1 MSGGIVP
8 KKKRSQSK
16 KRIRH
21 ATWATN
27 LIKHWTK
34 RIQLVKD
41 KDTGSVHRAHRVD
54 EKTGYYNGKQ
64 VMNIKTKS
72 KDTIVDA

>member
-21 ATWATN
+21 ATRATN
-27 LIKHWTK
+27 LIKYWTK
-34 RIQLVKD
+34 KIQLVTD
-41 KDTGSVHRAHRVD
+41 KDTGNVTRSHRVD
-54 EKTGYYNGKQ
+54 MKTGYYKGKQ
-64 VMNIKTKS
+64 VMNVKSSS
-72 KDTIVDA
+72 KDTVVDA

>member
-21 ATWATN
+21 ATRVTE
-27 LIKHWTK
+27 KVKYWTK
-34 RIQLVKD
+34 KINLVKN
-41 KDTGSVHRAHRVD
+41 KDTGNITLGHRVD
-54 EKTGYYNGKQ
+54 MKTGYYNGKQ
-64 VMNIKTKS
+64 VMNVSSQS